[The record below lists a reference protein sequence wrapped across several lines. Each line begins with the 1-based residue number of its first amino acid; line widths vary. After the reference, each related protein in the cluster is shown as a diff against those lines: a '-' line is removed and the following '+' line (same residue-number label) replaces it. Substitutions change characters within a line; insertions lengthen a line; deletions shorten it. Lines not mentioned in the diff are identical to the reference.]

1 MLVLVLVLVLL
12 LLLVE
17 EVTVD
22 MINGTIIGSSS
33 SSILIMITMVVV
45 VVVDRSNDSIT
56 VDIAISSGS
65 RGSGGGGSGSG
76 SRTTNTMKWVHN
88 LVRKSDDSVRLLL
101 MSAHLIAH
109 EPSHAAVLAVLAKA
123 SSTIT
128 NQIRERNAH
137 FPERLISEELVAQV
151 DVQVEVIAV
160 LAADRVEIEPH
171 LVVPLGILVSLRIR
185 FGSLLLLVQRM
196 VVLVAGSVAGEGY
209 NCEDFEF
216 LEEIEC
222 LQTLAAHQFEFQ
234 RSS

>member
-1 MLVLVLVLVLL
+1 MIMITLVVLL

-22 MINGTIIGSSS
+22 MINSTITGSSS
-33 SSILIMITMVVV
+33 SSILIMITMVV

-65 RGSGGGGSGSG
+65 RGSGGGGSG

-101 MSAHLIAH
+101 MSAHLVAH

-123 SSTIT
+123 SGTIT

-137 FPERLISEELVAQV
+137 FPERFISEKLVAQV

-185 FGSLLLLVQRM
+185 FGSLLLLLERV

-209 NCEDFEF
+209 D
-216 LEEIEC
+216 
-222 LQTLAAHQFEFQ
+222 
-234 RSS
+234 R

>member
-1 MLVLVLVLVLL
+1 MIMITLVVLL

-22 MINGTIIGSSS
+22 MINSTITGSSS
-33 SSILIMITMVVV
+33 SSILIMITMVV

-65 RGSGGGGSGSG
+65 RGSGGGGSG

-101 MSAHLIAH
+101 MSAHLVAH

-123 SSTIT
+123 SGTIT

-137 FPERLISEELVAQV
+137 FPERFISEKLVAQV

-171 LVVPLGILVSLRIR
+171 LVVPLGILVSLPIR
-185 FGSLLLLVQRM
+185 FGSLLLLLERV

-209 NCEDFEF
+209 D
-216 LEEIEC
+216 
-222 LQTLAAHQFEFQ
+222 
-234 RSS
+234 R

>member
-1 MLVLVLVLVLL
+1 MVVLVLVLL
-12 LLLVE
+12 LLLLLLE

-22 MINGTIIGSSS
+22 MINSTIIGSSS
-33 SSILIMITMVVV
+33 SSILIMITMVV

-65 RGSGGGGSGSG
+65 RGSGSGGGGSG

-137 FPERLISEELVAQV
+137 FPERFISEELVAQV

-185 FGSLLLLVQRM
+185 FGSLLLLVERL

-209 NCEDFEF
+209 DREDFEF

>member
-1 MLVLVLVLVLL
+1 MLVLVLL

-22 MINGTIIGSSS
+22 MINSTITGSSS
-33 SSILIMITMVVV
+33 SSILIMITMVV

-65 RGSGGGGSGSG
+65 CGSGGGGGG

-101 MSAHLIAH
+101 MSAHLVAH

-123 SSTIT
+123 SGTIT

-137 FPERLISEELVAQV
+137 FPERFISEKLVAQV

-185 FGSLLLLVQRM
+185 FGSLLLLLERV

-209 NCEDFEF
+209 D
-216 LEEIEC
+216 
-222 LQTLAAHQFEFQ
+222 
-234 RSS
+234 R

>member
-1 MLVLVLVLVLL
+1 MLVLVLL

-22 MINGTIIGSSS
+22 MINSTITGSSS
-33 SSILIMITMVVV
+33 SSILIMITMVV

-101 MSAHLIAH
+101 MSAHLVAH

-123 SSTIT
+123 SGTIT

-137 FPERLISEELVAQV
+137 FPERFISEKLVAQV

-185 FGSLLLLVQRM
+185 FGSLLLLVQRV

-209 NCEDFEF
+209 D
-216 LEEIEC
+216 
-222 LQTLAAHQFEFQ
+222 
-234 RSS
+234 R

>member
-1 MLVLVLVLVLL
+1 MLVLVLL

-22 MINGTIIGSSS
+22 MINSTITGSSS
-33 SSILIMITMVVV
+33 SSILIMITMVV

-65 RGSGGGGSGSG
+65 RGSGGGGGGSGSG

-101 MSAHLIAH
+101 MSAHLVAH

-123 SSTIT
+123 SGTIT

-137 FPERLISEELVAQV
+137 FPERFISEKLVAQV

-185 FGSLLLLVQRM
+185 FGSLLLLLERV

-209 NCEDFEF
+209 D
-216 LEEIEC
+216 
-222 LQTLAAHQFEFQ
+222 
-234 RSS
+234 R

>member
-1 MLVLVLVLVLL
+1 MLVLVLL

-22 MINGTIIGSSS
+22 MINSTITGSSS
-33 SSILIMITMVVV
+33 SSILIMITMVV

-65 RGSGGGGSGSG
+65 RGSGGGGGGSG

-101 MSAHLIAH
+101 MSAHLVAH

-123 SSTIT
+123 SGTIT

-137 FPERLISEELVAQV
+137 FPERFISEKLVAQV

-185 FGSLLLLVQRM
+185 FGSLLLLLERV

-209 NCEDFEF
+209 D
-216 LEEIEC
+216 
-222 LQTLAAHQFEFQ
+222 
-234 RSS
+234 R

>member
-1 MLVLVLVLVLL
+1 MLVLLLL

-33 SSILIMITMVVV
+33 SSILIMITMVV

-137 FPERLISEELVAQV
+137 FPERFISEELVAQV

-185 FGSLLLLVQRM
+185 FGSLLLLVQRV